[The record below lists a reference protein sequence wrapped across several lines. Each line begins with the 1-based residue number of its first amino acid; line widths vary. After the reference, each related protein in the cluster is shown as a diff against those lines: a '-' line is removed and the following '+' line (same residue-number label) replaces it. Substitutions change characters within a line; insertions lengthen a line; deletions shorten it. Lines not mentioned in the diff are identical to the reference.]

1 MRMAT
6 GENND
11 APNDDVPYG
20 DTAKD
25 SAGDVSAGHV
35 ARMQARLHRLER
47 LIDPELRVLHDI
59 EDHVLVPAW
68 RRVTQAEPRWPVSVV
83 IGLAIAGQA
92 ALPDRVATQPRW
104 LLPAVA
110 GALLAV
116 IVVASLRRID
126 HASKRLHTATI
137 ALIAVVSFANAWS
150 AVRLIA
156 GLLNG
161 TEGQDAGPLLIT
173 GGGIWLTN
181 VVVFSL
187 WYWERDRGGPIARA
201 NGTDPYPDFA
211 FTQMQS
217 PELAPPH
224 WEPRYVDYLYLSL
237 TNATAFSPTDVLPLS
252 QEAKLT
258 MAGQS
263 LISLATVA
271 LVIARAVNILK

>member
-1 MRMAT
+1 MAT
-6 GENND
+6 GEDND
-11 APNDDVPYG
+11 AANDDAASG
-20 DTAKD
+20 DTPID
-25 SAGDVSAGHV
+25 PPGDAGADHV

-47 LIDPELRVLHDI
+47 LIDPEMRVLRDV

-83 IGLAIAGQA
+83 IAAAIAGQA

-104 LLPAVA
+104 LLPLIA
-110 GALLAV
+110 GVLLAV
-116 IVVASLRRID
+116 ILIASLRRVD
-126 HASKRLHTATI
+126 HASKPLHTATI
-137 ALIAVVSFANAWS
+137 AVIVVLSLANAWS

-161 TEGQDAGPLLIT
+161 TEGQAAGPLLIT

-187 WYWERDRGGPIARA
+187 WYWQRDRGGPIARV
-201 NGTDPYPDFA
+201 NGTDPYPDFV
-211 FTQMQS
+211 FTQMQN

-258 MAGQS
+258 MAAQS

-271 LVIARAVNILK
+271 LVIARAVNILQ

>member
-1 MRMAT
+1 MAT
-6 GENND
+6 GED
-11 APNDDVPYG
+11 SDEANDDARSGHTSISPPGEVG
-20 DTAKD
+20 
-25 SAGDVSAGHV
+25 AGHV

-47 LIDPELRVLHDI
+47 LIDPELRALHDV
-59 EDHVLVPAW
+59 EDHILVPAW

-83 IGLAIAGQA
+83 IGAAIAGQA

-110 GALLAV
+110 GVLLAV
-116 IVVASLRRID
+116 IVTASMRRID
-126 HASKRLHTATI
+126 HASKPLHTATI
-137 ALIAVVSFANAWS
+137 ALIAVISFANAWS

-173 GGGIWLTN
+173 GGAIWLTN

-187 WYWERDRGGPIARA
+187 WYWERDRGGPTARA
-201 NGTDPYPDFA
+201 NGTDPYPDFV
-211 FTQMQS
+211 FTQMQN

-258 MAGQS
+258 MGAQS
-263 LISLATVA
+263 LISLGTVA

>member
-1 MRMAT
+1 MAT
-6 GENND
+6 GEDND
-11 APNDDVPYG
+11 PANDDAASG
-20 DTAKD
+20 DTPPIDPPAD
-25 SAGDVSAGHV
+25 AGAGHV

-59 EDHVLVPAW
+59 EDHALVPAW

-83 IGLAIAGQA
+83 IAAAIAGQA

-104 LLPAVA
+104 LLPLVA
-110 GALLAV
+110 GLLLAV
-116 IVVASLRRID
+116 IVTASLRRVD
-126 HASKRLHTATI
+126 HASKPLHTATI
-137 ALIAVVSFANAWS
+137 AVIAVISFANAWS

-161 TEGQDAGPLLIT
+161 TEGQAAGPLLIT

-187 WYWERDRGGPIARA
+187 WYWERDRGGPIARV
-201 NGTDPYPDFA
+201 NGTDPYPDFV
-211 FTQMQS
+211 FTQMQN

-258 MAGQS
+258 MAAQS

-271 LVIARAVNILK
+271 LVIARAVNILQ